1 MDRVRDLVVAGGVSV
16 VLAQDRDRFSRE
28 PAYTYLLRR
37 EFEEHGCE
45 LRSLNDRGD
54 GTPEGE
60 LTDGILDQLAKYER
74 AKIAERARRG
84 KLRKAREG
92 KILRTSRPDYGFKYN
107 KSGDAYIVD
116 EEEMSI
122 VRRIFLHVGAGETLN
137 SIKRKLELEGVL
149 PPMNGDRGGV
159 YWTPSFLRNLIL
171 DDVYRPHALPEI
183 EAMVAPEVA
192 ARLDESC
199 SYGVFWYNR
208 TRTTRKKV
216 SVAGL
221 DGREYKTRH
230 YVRKNP
236 REQWIAIL
244 VPDAGVAREVVDT
257 AREMIRNNRAPS
269 NAGRRFWQLPGGAV
283 RCGACGTCM
292 TQYAVP
298 RNGRIYAYYKCARL
312 LRFGK
317 DGCSPDRVRTN
328 HRAEEVERS
337 VWELVSELMQ
347 DPKQLVEGLES
358 MIELES
364 HSAHGDPEREA
375 KAWLDKLAE
384 VDSERR
390 GYLKLAARGTI
401 TDLELDEALVE
412 LEETRA
418 TAERELA
425 TLRTRQEAIEAL
437 ERDREVLLEHYA
449 AIAPEALDSL
459 TPEERHRLYKML
471 RLTEQDGH
479 NLRGLERDGALALG
493 LEHDTQG
500 YHREYIDPDDA
511 GAKSA
516 VDKNAVDEGVYVV
529 EAVPKDGE
537 VSENW
542 NGERSVHGHIT
553 AIN

>member
-1 MDRVRDLVVAGGVSV
+1 
-16 VLAQDRDRFSRE
+16 
-28 PAYTYLLRR
+28 
-37 EFEEHGCE
+37 
-45 LRSLNDRGD
+45 
-54 GTPEGE
+54 
-60 LTDGILDQLAKYER
+60 
-74 AKIAERARRG
+74 
-84 KLRKAREG
+84 
-92 KILRTSRPDYGFKYN
+92 
-107 KSGDAYIVD
+107 
-116 EEEMSI
+116 
-122 VRRIFLHVGAGETLN
+122 
-137 SIKRKLELEGVL
+137 
-149 PPMNGDRGGV
+149 
-159 YWTPSFLRNLIL
+159 
-171 DDVYRPHALPEI
+171 
-183 EAMVAPEVA
+183 
-192 ARLDESC
+192 
-199 SYGVFWYNR
+199 
-208 TRTTRKKV
+208 
-216 SVAGL
+216 
-221 DGREYKTRH
+221 
-230 YVRKNP
+230 
-236 REQWIAIL
+236 
-244 VPDAGVAREVVDT
+244 
-257 AREMIRNNRAPS
+257 
-269 NAGRRFWQLPGGAV
+269 
-283 RCGACGTCM
+283 M

-493 LEHDTQG
+493 LEQDTQG